1 MAEEQTTNG
10 AANGAP
16 AANGGAATETET
28 ATAVKA
34 TADSARVEE
43 MVSRSLAQTR
53 DWINR
58 KRLAP
63 EILPAAPRLSTRD
76 WLVRASFALF
86 SVVVMG
92 VVVFSALGLLS
103 AGEVVAAISP
113 VTTLTAVIVG
123 VYLGDRS
130 AG

>member
-1 MAEEQTTNG
+1 MKT
-10 AANGAP
+10 
-16 AANGGAATETET
+16 
-28 ATAVKA
+28 

-63 EILPAAPRLSTRD
+63 EILPAAPRLTTRD

>member
-1 MAEEQTTNG
+1 MAEEHAING
-10 AANGAP
+10 TGNGAP
-16 AANGGAATETET
+16 PSEAGAGT
-28 ATAVKA
+28 ATTTTTTTKA
-34 TADSARVEE
+34 TVEAARVEE
-43 MVSRSLAQTR
+43 MISRSLSQTR

-63 EILPAAPRLSTRD
+63 EVLPATPRLSTRD
-76 WLVRASFALF
+76 WLVRASFTLF
-86 SVVVMG
+86 AVVVMG

-103 AGEVVAAISP
+103 ASEAIAALSP

-130 AG
+130 PG

>member
-1 MAEEQTTNG
+1 MAEEHATNG
-10 AANGAP
+10 ATNGMPAP
-16 AANGGAATETET
+16 DGGGGT
-28 ATAVKA
+28 ATVTRG
-34 TADSARVEE
+34 TADAARVEE
-43 MVSRSLAQTR
+43 VVSRSLAHTR

-63 EILPAAPRLSTRD
+63 EVLAPALRLSTRE

-92 VVVFSALGLLS
+92 VVVFSALGLLNAS
-103 AGEVVAAISP
+103 EAVAALAP
-113 VTTLTAVIVG
+113 VATLTAAIVG

-130 AG
+130 AD

>member
-1 MAEEQTTNG
+1 MAEEHPING
-10 AANGAP
+10 TGNGAP
-16 AANGGAATETET
+16 PSDGGAGT
-28 ATAVKA
+28 ATTTTTKA
-34 TADSARVEE
+34 TVDAARVEE

-63 EILPAAPRLSTRD
+63 EVLPATPRLSTRD

-103 AGEVVAAISP
+103 AAEAVAALSP

-130 AG
+130 PG

>member
-1 MAEEQTTNG
+1 M
-10 AANGAP
+10 
-16 AANGGAATETET
+16 
-28 ATAVKA
+28 
-34 TADSARVEE
+34 
-43 MVSRSLAQTR
+43 
-53 DWINR
+53 
-58 KRLAP
+58 
-63 EILPAAPRLSTRD
+63 RD

-103 AGEVVAAISP
+103 AGEVVAAVSP

>member
-1 MAEEQTTNG
+1 MAEEHTTNG
-10 AANGAP
+10 TGNGAP
-16 AANGGAATETET
+16 PSKGGAGT
-28 ATAVKA
+28 ATTTKA
-34 TADSARVEE
+34 TVDAARVEE
-43 MVSRSLAQTR
+43 MVSRSLAHTR
-53 DWINR
+53 DWLNR
-58 KRLAP
+58 RRLAP
-63 EILPAAPRLSTRD
+63 EVLPATPRLSTRD

-103 AGEVVAAISP
+103 AGEAIAALSP

>member
-1 MAEEQTTNG
+1 MAEENTTHGAGDGTATTNG
-10 AANGAP
+10 D
-16 AANGGAATETET
+16 ATT
-28 ATAVKA
+28 ATAAKA

-63 EILPAAPRLSTRD
+63 EVLPASPRLSTRD

-86 SVVVMG
+86 AVVVMG
-92 VVVFSALGLLS
+92 VIVFSALGLLS
-103 AGEVVAAISP
+103 ASEVVAALSP

-130 AG
+130 AA

>member
-1 MAEEQTTNG
+1 MPEEHTTNG
-10 AANGAP
+10 AGDGAP
-16 AANGGAATETET
+16 ASNGGAATETAS
-28 ATAVKA
+28 ATTT

-63 EILPAAPRLSTRD
+63 EVLPASPRLSTRD

-86 SVVVMG
+86 AVVVMG
-92 VVVFSALGLLS
+92 VIVFSALGLLS
-103 AGEVVAAISP
+103 ASEVVAALSP

-130 AG
+130 AA

>member
-1 MAEEQTTNG
+1 MAEEHTTNG
-10 AANGAP
+10 TGNGAP
-16 AANGGAATETET
+16 PSEAGAGT
-28 ATAVKA
+28 ATTTTTKA
-34 TADSARVEE
+34 TVDAARVEE
-43 MVSRSLAQTR
+43 MVSRSLSQTR

-63 EILPAAPRLSTRD
+63 EVLPATPRLSTRD

-103 AGEVVAAISP
+103 AAEAVAALSP

-130 AG
+130 PG

>member
-1 MAEEQTTNG
+1 MAEEHTTNG
-10 AANGAP
+10 GANGAP
-16 AANGGAATETET
+16 AANGDAAT
-28 ATAVKA
+28 ATATTAA
-34 TADSARVEE
+34 TDSARVEE

-58 KRLAP
+58 RRLAP
-63 EILPAAPRLSTRD
+63 EVLSAVPRLSTRD

-86 SVVVMG
+86 AVVVMG

-103 AGEVVAAISP
+103 AGEAIAALSP

>member
-10 AANGAP
+10 AGNGAP
-16 AANGGAATETET
+16 PSNGVTATET
-28 ATAVKA
+28 ATAVKT

-43 MVSRSLAQTR
+43 MVSRSLAHTR

-63 EILPAAPRLSTRD
+63 EILPVAPRLSTRE

-92 VVVFSALGLLS
+92 IVVFSALGLLS
-103 AGEVVAAISP
+103 AAEAVVALSP
-113 VTTLTAVIVG
+113 LTTLTAVIVG

>member
-1 MAEEQTTNG
+1 MAEEHATNG
-10 AANGAP
+10 AGNGAP
-16 AANGGAATETET
+16 ASNGEAATATT
-28 ATAVKA
+28 AKTTVNAA
-34 TADSARVEE
+34 HVEE
-43 MVSRSLAQTR
+43 MVSRSLAHTR

-63 EILPAAPRLSTRD
+63 EVLPATPRLSTRD

-86 SVVVMG
+86 AVVVMG

-103 AGEVVAAISP
+103 AGEAIAALSP

>member
-1 MAEEQTTNG
+1 MAEEHTTNG
-10 AANGAP
+10 AGDGAP
-16 AANGGAATETET
+16 ASNGGAAT
-28 ATAVKA
+28 ATASA
-34 TADSARVEE
+34 TTTTADSARVEE

-63 EILPAAPRLSTRD
+63 EVLPASPRLSTRD

-86 SVVVMG
+86 AVVVMG
-92 VVVFSALGLLS
+92 VIVFSALGLLS
-103 AGEVVAAISP
+103 ASEVVAALSP

-130 AG
+130 AA

>member
-1 MAEEQTTNG
+1 MAEEHTING
-10 AANGAP
+10 TDNGAP
-16 AANGGAATETET
+16 PSEGGAGT
-28 ATAVKA
+28 ATTTKA
-34 TADSARVEE
+34 TVDAARVEE
-43 MVSRSLAQTR
+43 MVSRSLTHTR
-53 DWINR
+53 DWLNR
-58 KRLAP
+58 RRLAP
-63 EILPAAPRLSTRD
+63 EVLPATPRLSTRD

-103 AGEVVAAISP
+103 AGEAIAALSP

-130 AG
+130 PG

>member
-1 MAEEQTTNG
+1 MAEEHTTNG
-10 AANGAP
+10 AGNGAP
-16 AANGGAATETET
+16 ASNGGAATETET
-28 ATAVKA
+28 ATAAKA
-34 TADSARVEE
+34 TADPARVEE

-58 KRLAP
+58 RRLAP
-63 EILPAAPRLSTRD
+63 EVLPASPRLSTRD

-86 SVVVMG
+86 AVVVMG
-92 VVVFSALGLLS
+92 VIVFSALGLLS
-103 AGEVVAAISP
+103 ASEVVAALSP

>member
-1 MAEEQTTNG
+1 MPEEHATNG
-10 AANGAP
+10 AGDGAP
-16 AANGGAATETET
+16 ASNGGAANET
-28 ATAVKA
+28 ASATTT

-63 EILPAAPRLSTRD
+63 EVLPASPRLSTRD

-86 SVVVMG
+86 AVVVMG
-92 VVVFSALGLLS
+92 VIVFSALGLLGAS
-103 AGEVVAAISP
+103 EVVAALSP

-130 AG
+130 AA

>member
-1 MAEEQTTNG
+1 MPEEHTTNG
-10 AANGAP
+10 AGDGAP
-16 AANGGAATETET
+16 ASNGGAAT
-28 ATAVKA
+28 ATASA
-34 TADSARVEE
+34 TTTTADSARVEE

-58 KRLAP
+58 KRRP
-63 EILPAAPRLSTRD
+63 RSEVLPARPRLSTRD

-86 SVVVMG
+86 AVVVMG
-92 VVVFSALGLLS
+92 VIVFSALGLLS
-103 AGEVVAAISP
+103 ASEVVAALSP

-130 AG
+130 AA

>member
-1 MAEEQTTNG
+1 MAEEHATNG
-10 AANGAP
+10 AGNGAP
-16 AANGGAATETET
+16 ASNGETGT
-28 ATAVKA
+28 AT
-34 TADSARVEE
+34 TAKTTVDAAHVEE
-43 MVSRSLAQTR
+43 MVSRSLAHTR

-58 KRLAP
+58 RRLAP
-63 EILPAAPRLSTRD
+63 EVLPATPRLSTRD

-103 AGEVVAAISP
+103 AAEAVAALSP

>member
-1 MAEEQTTNG
+1 MAEENTTNG
-10 AANGAP
+10 AGDGAP
-16 AANGGAATETET
+16 ASNGGAAT
-28 ATAVKA
+28 ATASATTA

-53 DWINR
+53 EWINR
-58 KRLAP
+58 RRLAP
-63 EILPAAPRLSTRD
+63 EVLPASPRLSTRD

-86 SVVVMG
+86 AVVVMG
-92 VVVFSALGLLS
+92 VIVFSALGLLS
-103 AGEVVAAISP
+103 ASEVVAALSP

-130 AG
+130 AA

>member
-1 MAEEQTTNG
+1 MAEEQTTSG
-10 AANGAP
+10 AGDGAP
-16 AANGGAATETET
+16 ASNGGAATET
-28 ATAVKA
+28 ATAVKT

-58 KRLAP
+58 RRLAP
-63 EILPAAPRLSTRD
+63 EVLPATPRLSTRD

-103 AGEVVAAISP
+103 ASEAIAALSP

-123 VYLGDRS
+123 VFLGDRS
-130 AG
+130 PG

>member
-1 MAEEQTTNG
+1 MAEEHTTNG
-10 AANGAP
+10 TGNGAP
-16 AANGGAATETET
+16 PSEGGAET
-28 ATAVKA
+28 AT
-34 TADSARVEE
+34 TAKTTVDAAHVEE
-43 MVSRSLAQTR
+43 MVSRSLAHTR

-63 EILPAAPRLSTRD
+63 EVLPATPRLSTRD

-86 SVVVMG
+86 AVVVMG

-103 AGEVVAAISP
+103 AGEAIAALSP

-130 AG
+130 SG

>member
-1 MAEEQTTNG
+1 MPEEHTTNG
-10 AANGAP
+10 AGDGAP
-16 AANGGAATETET
+16 ASNGGAAA
-28 ATAVKA
+28 ATASA
-34 TADSARVEE
+34 TTTTADSARVEE

-63 EILPAAPRLSTRD
+63 EVLPASPRLSTRD

-86 SVVVMG
+86 AVVVMG
-92 VVVFSALGLLS
+92 VIVFSALGLLS
-103 AGEVVAAISP
+103 ASEVVAALSP

-130 AG
+130 AA

>member
-1 MAEEQTTNG
+1 MPEEHTTNG
-10 AANGAP
+10 AGDGAP
-16 AANGGAATETET
+16 ASNGGAAT
-28 ATAVKA
+28 ATASA
-34 TADSARVEE
+34 TTTTADSARVEE

-63 EILPAAPRLSTRD
+63 EVLPASPRLSTRD

-86 SVVVMG
+86 AVVVMG
-92 VVVFSALGLLS
+92 VIVFSALGLLS
-103 AGEVVAAISP
+103 ASEVVAALSP

-130 AG
+130 AA

>member
-1 MAEEQTTNG
+1 MAEENTTNG
-10 AANGAP
+10 AGDGAP
-16 AANGGAATETET
+16 ASNGGAAA
-28 ATAVKA
+28 ATASATTA

-63 EILPAAPRLSTRD
+63 EVLPASPRLSTRD

-86 SVVVMG
+86 AVVVMG
-92 VVVFSALGLLS
+92 VIVFSALGLLS
-103 AGEVVAAISP
+103 ASEVVAALSP

-130 AG
+130 AA

>member
-1 MAEEQTTNG
+1 MPEEHTTSG
-10 AANGAP
+10 AGDGAP
-16 AANGGAATETET
+16 ASNGGAET
-28 ATAVKA
+28 ATASA
-34 TADSARVEE
+34 TTTTADSARVEE

-63 EILPAAPRLSTRD
+63 EVLPASPRLSTRD

-86 SVVVMG
+86 AVVVMG
-92 VVVFSALGLLS
+92 VIVFSALGLLS
-103 AGEVVAAISP
+103 ASEVVAALSP

-130 AG
+130 AA

>member
-1 MAEEQTTNG
+1 MAEENTTNG
-10 AANGAP
+10 AGDGAP
-16 AANGGAATETET
+16 ASNGGGAT
-28 ATAVKA
+28 ATASATTA

-43 MVSRSLAQTR
+43 IVSRSLAQTR

-58 KRLAP
+58 RRLAP
-63 EILPAAPRLSTRD
+63 EVLPASPRLSTRD

-86 SVVVMG
+86 AVVVMG
-92 VVVFSALGLLS
+92 VIVFSALGLLS
-103 AGEVVAAISP
+103 ASEVVAAVSP

-130 AG
+130 AA

>member
-1 MAEEQTTNG
+1 MAEEHAING
-10 AANGAP
+10 TGNGAP
-16 AANGGAATETET
+16 PSEAGAGT
-28 ATAVKA
+28 ATTTTTTKA
-34 TADSARVEE
+34 TVEAARVEE

-63 EILPAAPRLSTRD
+63 EVLPATPRLSTRD

-86 SVVVMG
+86 AVVVMG

-103 AGEVVAAISP
+103 ASEAIAALSP

-130 AG
+130 PG

>member
-1 MAEEQTTNG
+1 MAEEHTTNG
-10 AANGAP
+10 TGSEAP
-16 AANGGAATETET
+16 PSDGGPAT
-28 ATAVKA
+28 ATATKPTVDA
-34 TADSARVEE
+34 ARVEE

-63 EILPAAPRLSTRD
+63 EVLPATPRLSTRD

-103 AGEVVAAISP
+103 ASEAIAALSP

-123 VYLGDRS
+123 VFLGDRS
-130 AG
+130 PG

>member
-10 AANGAP
+10 AGNGAP
-16 AANGGAATETET
+16 ASNGGAATET
-28 ATAVKA
+28 ATAVKT

-103 AGEVVAAISP
+103 AGEVVAAVSP

>member
-1 MAEEQTTNG
+1 MAEEHTTNG
-10 AANGAP
+10 TGSEAP
-16 AANGGAATETET
+16 PSDGGAATAT
-28 ATAVKA
+28 ATKPTVDA
-34 TADSARVEE
+34 ARVEE

-63 EILPAAPRLSTRD
+63 EVLPATPRLSTRD

-103 AGEVVAAISP
+103 ASEAIAALSP

-130 AG
+130 PG

>member
-1 MAEEQTTNG
+1 MAEEHTTNG
-10 AANGAP
+10 AAT
-16 AANGGAATETET
+16 GAAESNDGAGT
-28 ATAVKA
+28 ATTTKA
-34 TADSARVEE
+34 TTDAARVEE
-43 MVSRSLAQTR
+43 MVSRSLAHTR

-58 KRLAP
+58 RRLAP
-63 EILPAAPRLSTRD
+63 EVLPATPRLSTRD

-86 SVVVMG
+86 AVVVMG

-103 AGEVVAAISP
+103 AGEAIAALSP